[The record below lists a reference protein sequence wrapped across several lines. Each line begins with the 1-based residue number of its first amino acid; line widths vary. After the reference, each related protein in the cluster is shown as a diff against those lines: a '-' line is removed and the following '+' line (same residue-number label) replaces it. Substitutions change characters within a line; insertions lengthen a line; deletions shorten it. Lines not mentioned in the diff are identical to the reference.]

1 MKVER
6 INLASLKAFFGKLVR
21 MSFYDLGIEKDTQT
35 ASYLTDVLADFA
47 ETERLYR
54 IRNSEGRKIETVV
67 EMILETQIGSD
78 ETCNHE
84 RELRKYVGDLTLFMT
99 GFFRDYAIRGS
110 YLRYYINEGTRSYFL
125 VSKFDIETG
134 KGNPIMFSRLS
145 NDFEFYSGALDY
157 MRKVY
162 FQTEMS
168 GDPFSNFIVQ
178 ISKVIKH

>member
-6 INLASLKAFFGKLVR
+6 MNLASLKAFFGKLVR
-21 MSFYDLGIEKDTQT
+21 MSFYDLGMEKDTQI

-54 IRNSEGRKIETVV
+54 ISNSEGKRVETVV
-67 EMILETQIGSD
+67 EMLLETQSGSD
-78 ETCNHE
+78 EISNYE
-84 RELRKYVGDLTLFMT
+84 REMRKYVGDFTLFMT
-99 GFFRDYAIRGS
+99 GIFRDYIVRGS
-110 YLRYYINEGTRSYFL
+110 YLRYYINVGTKSYFL
-125 VSKFDIETG
+125 VSKFDIKTG
-134 KGNPIMFSRLS
+134 KGNPIMFSKLS

-168 GDPFSNFIVQ
+168 GDPFSNFIIQ
-178 ISKVIKH
+178 ISKGIRH

>member
-21 MSFYDLGIEKDTQT
+21 MSFYDLGMEKDTQV
-35 ASYLTDVLADFA
+35 ASYLTDVLADFT
-47 ETERLYR
+47 ETERLYS
-54 IRNSEGRKIETVV
+54 ISNLEGRKIETVV
-67 EMILETQIGSD
+67 EMFLETQIGSD
-78 ETCNHE
+78 ETSDHE
-84 RELRKYVGDLTLFMT
+84 REMRKYVGDFTLFMT
-99 GFFRDYAIRGS
+99 GIFRDYVVRGS

-125 VSKFDIETG
+125 VSKFDIEMG
-134 KGNPIMFSRLS
+134 KGNPIIFSKLS

-168 GDPFSNFIVQ
+168 VDPFSSFVVQ
-178 ISKVIKH
+178 ISRQIRH